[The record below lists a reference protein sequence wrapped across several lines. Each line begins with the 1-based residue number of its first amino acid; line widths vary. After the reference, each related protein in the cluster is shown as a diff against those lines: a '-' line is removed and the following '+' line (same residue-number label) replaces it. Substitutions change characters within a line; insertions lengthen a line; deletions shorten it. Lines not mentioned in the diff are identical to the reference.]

1 MRRIAPAFLTGIVAA
16 SLTIPASAS
25 VPSRPYT
32 TTARTIT
39 SQFDSQ
45 AFSLDEF
52 RHQLMSPTLD
62 PHPFSNEFYLHEFA
76 METPTESHREHSRLS
91 NAASGLSK
99 KVASWRRALA
109 RMMP

>member
-1 MRRIAPAFLTGIVAA
+1 MIGVVAA
-16 SLTIPASAS
+16 GLAIPASAS
-25 VPSRPYT
+25 LPNRPYT
-32 TTARTIT
+32 TSARTIT

-45 AFSLDEF
+45 ALSLEEF
-52 RHQLMSPTLD
+52 RHQLISPTLD

-76 METPTESHREHSRLS
+76 TETPTGFRREHSRLS

-99 KVASWRRALA
+99 KVASLRRALA